1 MKRKEFDKVIDFAIK
16 REEGAV
22 IFYQNLKDIVYF
34 KEKQDL
40 LETLIEMERVHVEV
54 LESIRLKIMKHV
66 LLPQLQ
72 SFDVEVFSINE
83 IIPSPDMSY
92 RDILR
97 IAIQRE
103 EQSFRFYQK
112 LASECID
119 DELILLFKRLAA
131 EEVGHKIHFERL
143 IDEPDKQ
150 VGETNDQ

>member
-1 MKRKEFDKVIDFAIK
+1 MNGKEFNKVINFAIK
-16 REEGAV
+16 REEAAV
-22 IFYQNLKDIVYF
+22 DFYQNLKDIVYF

-40 LETLIEMERVHVEV
+40 LDTLIEMERVHIEV

-72 SFDVEVFSINE
+72 SFDVEAFSIDK

-97 IAIQRE
+97 MAIQRE
-103 EQSFRFYQK
+103 EQSFQFYQK
-112 LASECID
+112 LASECVD
-119 DELILLFKRLAA
+119 DELILLFNRLSA

-143 IDEPDKQ
+143 IDDPDK
-150 VGETNDQ
+150 